1 MKRLSDINEI
11 LSFIKDRTK
20 KRTWITFHSIGDRDC
35 VGASIAMKSIFENA
49 QISTPDFITNNSKS
63 MLRRINLLKE
73 IKTSMPKDPELII
86 ILDANRF
93 ELLGSFEDRI
103 KNNKNCEVLFIDH
116 HEFPSIPEYKNN
128 NYVFNDEKYNSAS
141 SIVYEIVKG
150 FGIQLE
156 NETAMALLNGIIADS
171 ANFQNADSTTFMQ
184 ISELLKLCKMDYQK
198 VVGIHQNTPM
208 ATRKNVM
215 EDLFNAKIDQAG
227 EFIIVEGLALYHAN
241 LAAEAALNVGADAA
255 IFWSVKNNEVSLS
268 ARLRSPLDKEQNL
281 HLGKIMDS
289 VGAMLDGTGG
299 GHPCAAGAYG
309 KKKSAINNA
318 KEYAIKKIREALMQ
332 EY

>member
-35 VGASIAMKSIFENA
+35 VGASLAIKSIFESA

-73 IKTSMPKDPELII
+73 IKTSIPKDPELII

-93 ELLGSFEDRI
+93 ELLGSFENYV

-116 HEFPSIPEYKNN
+116 HEFPSMPGYKNN
-128 NYVFNDEKYNSAS
+128 NYVFNDEQYNSAS
-141 SIVYEIVKG
+141 SIVYEIVKR

-156 NETAMALLNGIIADS
+156 KEVAMALLNGIVADS

-184 ISELLKLCKMDYQK
+184 ISELLKLCKMNYQK
-198 VVGIHQNTPM
+198 IIGIHQNIPSP
-208 ATRKNVM
+208 TRKNVM

-227 EFIIVEGLALYHAN
+227 EFIIIEGLALYHAN
-241 LAAEAALNVGADAA
+241 LAAEAALNIGADAA
-255 IFWSVKNNEVSLS
+255 VFWSIKNNEVSLS
-268 ARLRSPLDKEQNL
+268 ARLRSPLDKEYNL
-281 HLGKIMDS
+281 HLGKVMDNI
-289 VGAMLDGTGG
+289 GAMLEGTGG

-318 KEYAIKKIREALMQ
+318 KEYVIKNIREALMQ
-332 EY
+332 E